1 MASAVTSG
9 FSLLRRREKLSEPKR
24 FRGIRATER
33 ANRHIENRGYS
44 HVCRIGPLHSSVLK
58 PRPAIETT
66 RTARASFQA
75 LKHYLPRRVH
85 SRTIHRYSSTR
96 RLSFFRKT
104 PPCSHVFAAVVAVVA
119 AIAVHL
125 PWLLRFYRSH
135 LRRVAVD

>member
-24 FRGIRATER
+24 FRGIRATQR

-58 PRPAIETT
+58 PWPTVETT

-85 SRTIHRYSSTR
+85 SRTIDRYSSTR
-96 RLSFFRKT
+96 RLGFFRKT
-104 PPCSHVFAAVVAVVA
+104 PSCSHVFAVVVVV

-125 PWLLRFYRSH
+125 PCLLRFYRSH